1 MIKWVK
7 FFQRGFSMPTL
18 KSELDMNKKLDE
30 VINKNSK
37 LHFIA
42 IGGIGVSAVAKI
54 FLQAGYHVS
63 GSDIKENKN
72 ITMLK
77 ELGAEIFIGHKPQNV
92 QSTDIIIASSAIHPD
107 NPEIIEAKKLNLPI
121 FHRSQ
126 ALAYLMSKKTSIG
139 ASGTHGKTTTSGMAA
154 FVLNSLNEGTSFAI
168 GGIIPELKTNAQYG
182 HGEFFVSEL
191 DESDGTI
198 LMYSPDVTIVT
209 NLELDHVDFY
219 TRGFEQLL
227 ETFEKFAS
235 NLKQNSKL
243 VINTDNEGTLK
254 LLERTDKEKAILY
267 TTKENKLNGYEKIY
281 SAKNIKLNGFSSSSE
296 IYLNNNFIGMLN
308 LNVPGEHNISDAL
321 GVVAALMEK
330 NIKFEDIS
338 STIKHFSGMGRRF
351 EIIGDYN
358 GAKIIDD
365 YAHHPTEIKATLRSA
380 KSVLKN
386 QERGRLVV
394 IFQPHRYS
402 RFEGLWNEFL
412 TAFDGVDKLYI
423 CDVYAA
429 GEEPSSKHTPEE
441 FAKQIKGVP
450 AVHLSGKINDLTETV
465 KNIIQPQDIVITMGA
480 GDITNLGR
488 NICKK

>member
-1 MIKWVK
+1 
-7 FFQRGFSMPTL
+7 MPTL
-18 KSELDMNKKLDE
+18 KSELDMSKKLDE
-30 VINKNSK
+30 IINKNSK

-54 FLQAGYHVS
+54 FLQAGYQVS

-72 ITMLK
+72 VVMLK
-77 ELGAEIFIGHKPQNV
+77 EMGAEIFIGHKPQNI
-92 QSTDIIIASSAIHPD
+92 QSANIIIVSSAIHPD
-107 NPEIIEAKKLNLPI
+107 NPEIIEAKHLNIPI

-154 FVLNSLNEGTSFAI
+154 TVLNNIKDGTSFAI

-182 HGEFFVSEL
+182 HGTFFVSEL

-198 LMYSPDVTIVT
+198 LMYTPDVTIVT

-219 TRGFEQLL
+219 TRGFGQLL
-227 ETFEKFAS
+227 ETFEKFSS
-235 NLKQNSKL
+235 NLKKDGKL
-243 VINTDNEGTLK
+243 VINADNEGTRQ
-254 LLERTDKEKAILY
+254 LLDRIDRNKVILY
-267 TTKENKLNGYEKIY
+267 TTKQNYLTGYEKTY
-281 SAKNIKLNGFSSSSE
+281 SAKNIKLKGFSSSSE
-296 IYLNNNFIGMLN
+296 IYLNNNFIGELK
-308 LNVPGEHNISDAL
+308 LNVPGEHNIADAL

-330 NIKFEDIS
+330 GINFEDIS
-338 STIKHFSGMGRRF
+338 SNIKTFTGMGRRF

-358 GAKIIDD
+358 KAKIIDD
-365 YAHHPTEIKATLRSA
+365 YAHHPTEIKATINSA
-380 KSVLKN
+380 KSILKN
-386 QERGRLVV
+386 QQKGRLIV

-402 RFEGLWNEFL
+402 RFEGLWTEFL
-412 TAFDGVDKLYI
+412 TAFNGVDKLYI

-441 FAKQIKGVP
+441 FAKQIKNVP
-450 AVHLSGKINDLTETV
+450 TVYLRGKINDITEDV
-465 KNIIQPQDIVITMGA
+465 KNLIQPQDIVITMGA

-488 NICKK
+488 NICQK

>member
-154 FVLNSLNEGTSFAI
+154 FVLNSLKEGTSFAI

-182 HGEFFVSEL
+182 QGEFFVSEL

-219 TRGFEQLL
+219 TKGFEQLL

-254 LLERTDKEKAILY
+254 LLERTDKKKAILY

-450 AVHLSGKINDLTETV
+450 ADHLSGKINDLTETV